1 MREKYSEDDE
11 EEYEEDFNATGEA
24 NSSPPIHQQAQKR
37 MSQITS
43 SSNKQNASMNKLSI
57 PIFSPNLWKTN
68 VNQLIELLVAC

>member
-43 SSNKQNASMNKLSI
+43 SSNKQNAGINKLSI

>member
-24 NSSPPIHQQAQKR
+24 NSSPPIHHQAQKR

-43 SSNKQNASMNKLSI
+43 SSNKQNAGINKLSI